1 MYIAMTGHTESEANM
16 SGNDNDCDDISRVNV
31 GVLNL
36 LLIVLLN
43 NKVGFTIVRYI
54 FIVRMLNKYI

>member
-1 MYIAMTGHTESEANM
+1 MTGHTESEANM
-16 SGNDNDCDDISRVNV
+16 SGNDNDCDDISRVNA

-43 NKVGFTIVRYI
+43 NKAGFTIVRYI
-54 FIVRMLNKYI
+54 FIVRMLNKCI

>member
-1 MYIAMTGHTESEANM
+1 M

-54 FIVRMLNKYI
+54 FIVRMLNKCI

>member
-1 MYIAMTGHTESEANM
+1 MTGHTESEANI
-16 SGNDNDCDDISRVNV
+16 SGKDNDCDDTRGVNA

-54 FIVRMLNKYI
+54 FIIKMLNKYT

>member
-1 MYIAMTGHTESEANM
+1 MYIAMTGHTESEGNM
-16 SGNDNDCDDISRVNV
+16 SGEDNDCDDTRRVNA

-54 FIVRMLNKYI
+54 FIIKMLNRYT

>member
-1 MYIAMTGHTESEANM
+1 MTGHTESEANI
-16 SGNDNDCDDISRVNV
+16 SGKDNDCDDTRGVNA

-54 FIVRMLNKYI
+54 FICQNVI